1 MNVLVVADTFPMPD
15 RTSADFRLTELL
27 GMIAEEHHVF
37 FFAISPQNQIAALG
51 KDEVS
56 RYREMLANRGVT
68 VVEGSLTRALKAR
81 EYAVV
86 MFEWYFTARN
96 LLAEIRARQPRA
108 RVIVDT
114 VDVVFNRLEAKAR
127 LTQAGSDIAKAA
139 ETKSSGTCRVRE
151 RGYRDHR
158 DGCRRSHSASGRI
171 AHCHVHDTQHS
182 PPAGSSASTAG
193 ERKTARFHRQLQP

>member
-1 MNVLVVADTFPMPD
+1 MNVLVVADAFPMPD

-37 FFAISPQNQIAALG
+37 FFAISAQNQIAALG
-51 KDEVS
+51 KDEVA
-56 RYREMLANRGVT
+56 RYRAMLAKRGIT
-68 VVEGSLTRALKAR
+68 GVEGSITGALKAR
-81 EYAVV
+81 EYAAV

-127 LTQAGSDIAKAA
+127 LTQVQ
-139 ETKSSGTCRVRE
+139 KSISPRLQ
-151 RGYRDHR
+151 
-158 DGCRRSHSASGRI
+158 RRKRWNLPCTRTRI
-171 AHCHVHDTQHS
+171 S
-182 PPAGSSASTAG
+182 
-193 ERKTARFHRQLQP
+193 